1 MSIQSSSSTTESE
14 SESAL
19 DVVLALYEAIDTGHA
34 TEGASLFADDAVFD
48 HPEKVFRGI
57 EEIRGF
63 LSARESDA
71 DRHTIHVLGNT
82 RVSEAPDGA
91 REISSVVFIYSPGAE
106 DDWHLHRVARMR
118 HTVQVV
124 DGQWRIV
131 SRVIGS
137 AETVPSR
144 QPS

>member
-71 DRHTIHVLGNT
+71 DRHTIHVLGLGH
-82 RVSEAPDGA
+82 ACGCK
-91 REISSVVFIYSPGAE
+91 
-106 DDWHLHRVARMR
+106 
-118 HTVQVV
+118 QVYK
-124 DGQWRIV
+124 
-131 SRVIGS
+131 SLGS
-137 AETVPSR
+137 AHGAFQAVRSCSMHAHR
-144 QPS
+144 CQNLQ

>member
-1 MSIQSSSSTTESE
+1 MSIQSSPSATE

-34 TEGASLFADDAVFD
+34 TEAAGLFTDDAVFD
-48 HPEKVFRGI
+48 HPEKVFQGI

-63 LSARESDA
+63 LSGRESDA
-71 DRHTIHVLGNT
+71 DRHTIHVLNNT
-82 RVSEAPDGA
+82 RVSEAADGA
-91 REISSVVFIYSPGAE
+91 REISSVVFIYSPSAE
-106 DDWHLHRVARMR
+106 GDWHLHRVARMR
-118 HTVQVV
+118 HTVRVV
-124 DGQWRIV
+124 DSQWRIT

-137 AETVPSR
+137 AETAPTQ